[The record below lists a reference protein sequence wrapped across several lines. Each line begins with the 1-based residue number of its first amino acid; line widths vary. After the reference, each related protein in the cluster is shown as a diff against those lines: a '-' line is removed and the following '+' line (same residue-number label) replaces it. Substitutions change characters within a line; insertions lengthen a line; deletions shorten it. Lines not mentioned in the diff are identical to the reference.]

1 MNVRRAELK
10 DLPVL
15 VALHEEVQQLH
26 LAARPD
32 QFKAPADGA
41 LEKRFQE
48 LLASTDAKVWVAD
61 MAGAV
66 VGYAVQLLVR
76 RPGGPVVPDRQ
87 WIEIDMIGVFA
98 SHRGRGIGQ
107 ALIDIIAEDA
117 RAAGIEQVELTSWA
131 FNTDAHQAFERA
143 GFIPKLIRFELQR
156 PPR

>member
-1 MNVRRAELK
+1 MNVRRAEPK

-15 VALHEEVQQLH
+15 VALHDEVQQLH

-32 QFKAPADGA
+32 QFKAPAEGA

-48 LLASTDAKVWVAD
+48 LLASTDAKVWVTEV
-61 MAGAV
+61 AGAV

-76 RPGGPVVPDRQ
+76 RPGGPVVPERQ

-98 SHRGRGIGQ
+98 SHRGRGVGR
-107 ALIDIIAEDA
+107 ALIDIIVEDA
-117 RAAGIEQVELTSWA
+117 RATGIEQVELSSWA

-143 GFIPKLIRFELQR
+143 GFAPKLIRFELKR
-156 PPR
+156 KPH

>member
-10 DLPVL
+10 DLSAL

-32 QFKAPADGA
+32 QFKAPAEGA
-41 LEKRFQE
+41 LEKRFRE
-48 LLASTDAKVWVAD
+48 LLASADAKVWVAELD
-61 MAGAV
+61 AAV

-98 SHRGRGIGQ
+98 PHRGHGVGR
-107 ALIDIIAEDA
+107 ALIDVIVDDA
-117 RAAGIEQVELTSWA
+117 RAAGIEQVELSSWA

-143 GFIPKLIRFELQR
+143 GFVPKLTRFELKR
-156 PPR
+156 TRR